1 MLNKQKPL
9 TLSIII
15 PVYNEENYLR
25 ACLESIAA
33 QSVMPDEV
41 IVVDNNSTD
50 SSVAIAEEFAFVRV
64 MAEAEQHQ
72 VYAQAAGFAAASS
85 EIIGRIDADSILPD
99 KWVENVKSHFS
110 DNPGTVALTG
120 GGIPYDMFL
129 SRLSKFG
136 FDTFFSISR
145 FMSGHKLLWGANCAF
160 RKDAWVKVADKT
172 SLRQDIWEDFDL
184 SFCLNKLGRVDLLD
198 NIHVLASFR
207 AVHKSLGRQIIYQF
221 RAVRTFAI
229 HKGRF
234 FSLLF
239 LLVWSTLLLA
249 YPIAVL
255 DRYILQPLMAGYG
268 AFRAINPAFAA
279 ERTPKIDTTN
289 NSRL

>member
-1 MLNKQKPL
+1 MLKKQKPL

-25 ACLESIAA
+25 ACLESIAT
-33 QSVMPDEV
+33 QSVAPDEV

-50 SSVAIAEEFAFVRV
+50 SSVAIAEEFAFVRIIT
-64 MAEAEQHQ
+64 EAEQHQ
-72 VYAQAAGFAAASS
+72 AYAQTTGFAAATS

-99 KWVENVKSHFS
+99 GWVENVKSHFS
-110 DNPGTVALTG
+110 DNPRTVAITG

-160 RKDAWVKVADKT
+160 RKDAWMKVADKT

-184 SFCLNKLGRVDLLD
+184 SFCLNRIGRIDLLD
-198 NIHVLASFR
+198 NIDVLASFR
-207 AVHKSLGRQIIYQF
+207 AVHKSLGRQITYQF
-221 RAVRTFAI
+221 RAVRTFAV
-229 HKGRF
+229 HKGRL

-239 LLVWSTLLLA
+239 LMVWSILLLA
-249 YPIAVL
+249 YPITVL
-255 DRYILQPLMAGYG
+255 DRYVLQPLLAGYG
-268 AFRAINPAFAA
+268 AFKTINPSFAA

-289 NSRL
+289 NPRL